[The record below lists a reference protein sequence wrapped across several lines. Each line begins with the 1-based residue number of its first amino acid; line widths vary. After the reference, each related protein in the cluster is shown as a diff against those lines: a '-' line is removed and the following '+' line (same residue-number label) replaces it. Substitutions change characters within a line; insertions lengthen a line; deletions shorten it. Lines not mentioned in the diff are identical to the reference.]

1 MRVHR
6 VAEAALARQQY
17 VSPIDVLCGMGLL
30 AATQV
35 DSWRKGRIDFLERVI
50 QGNLKKISSSM
61 AIFRRWA
68 IDKGLKPSETGYVRH
83 TRGGT
88 MALQFSK
95 SGDPGIE
102 KNYRTH
108 YVSAA
113 LGEQKRQ
120 KLQEKLE
127 RAPQPVVFQIL
138 RDSECSECG
147 TEIEQGSFLS
157 MELEQPLCLQCA
169 RLDDLEFLPSGD
181 TALTRRASKYSG
193 RVAVVVRFSR
203 SRGRYERQGILVES
217 IALEKAE
224 RECVE
229 DADERA
235 AARAH
240 GAERR
245 REQDRELVVRMV
257 KQIGNLFPGCP
268 PPEVVANAEHTA
280 VRGSGRVGRSEAGRN
295 LGERALTLAVV
306 AAVRQTHTE
315 YDKLLA
321 SGVDRAAARERIT
334 DEVEEILAA
343 WRK

>member
-113 LGEQKRQ
+113 LPSV
-120 KLQEKLE
+120 
-127 RAPQPVVFQIL
+127 RASRRSRVSSVGRHSVDAAGFEVQWTSGRGCPLQPVTGAL
-138 RDSECSECG
+138 R
-147 TEIEQGSFLS
+147 
-157 MELEQPLCLQCA
+157 
-169 RLDDLEFLPSGD
+169 
-181 TALTRRASKYSG
+181 
-193 RVAVVVRFSR
+193 
-203 SRGRYERQGILVES
+203 
-217 IALEKAE
+217 
-224 RECVE
+224 
-229 DADERA
+229 
-235 AARAH
+235 
-240 GAERR
+240 
-245 REQDRELVVRMV
+245 
-257 KQIGNLFPGCP
+257 
-268 PPEVVANAEHTA
+268 
-280 VRGSGRVGRSEAGRN
+280 EAGHPR
-295 LGERALTLAVV
+295 
-306 AAVRQTHTE
+306 
-315 YDKLLA
+315 
-321 SGVDRAAARERIT
+321 
-334 DEVEEILAA
+334 
-343 WRK
+343 